1 MTAVVKVYIFASM
14 AICMSNYRFFMAE
27 SSILMLF
34 QRNIILGGHLT
45 TILTSKVMTAVVKV
59 YIFASMAICMSNY
72 RFFMA
77 ESSILMSIQRN
88 IILGGHL
95 TAMLT
100 PKVMTAVV
108 KVYILANMAICMS
121 NYRFLVAESSILMFL
136 HRNIM
141 LGGHLTTI
149 LTSKVMTA
157 MVKVNNFASIAICMS
172 NYRFFMAESSILM
185 LFQRNIMLGGHLN
198 TIVTSKVLTRVV
210 NFKIFA
216 RRAIYMSNIRFFN
229 MESSNTI
236 LFQRNN

>member
-1 MTAVVKVYIFASM
+1 MTADMTANTSKNGFFYCFLTIKSLFLGRNVSKTSFNISSSKLSIFKGYDIILTAILTAPSLDRCGHWVKVYILVSM

-34 QRNIILGGHLT
+34 RRNIMLGGHLT
-45 TILTSKVMTAVVKV
+45 AMLTSKVMTAVVKV
-59 YIFASMAICMSNY
+59 YIFASM
-72 RFFMA
+72 
-77 ESSILMSIQRN
+77 
-88 IILGGHL
+88 
-95 TAMLT
+95 
-100 PKVMTAVV
+100 
-108 KVYILANMAICMS
+108 
-121 NYRFLVAESSILMFL
+121 
-136 HRNIM
+136 
-141 LGGHLTTI
+141 
-149 LTSKVMTA
+149 
-157 MVKVNNFASIAICMS
+157 AICMS

>member
-1 MTAVVKVYIFASM
+1 MWSKTSFNISSSKLSIFKGYDIILTAILTAPSLDRCGHWVKVYILVSM

-34 QRNIILGGHLT
+34 QRNII
-45 TILTSKVMTAVVKV
+45 
-59 YIFASMAICMSNY
+59 
-72 RFFMA
+72 
-77 ESSILMSIQRN
+77 
-88 IILGGHL
+88 
-95 TAMLT
+95 
-100 PKVMTAVV
+100 
-108 KVYILANMAICMS
+108 
-121 NYRFLVAESSILMFL
+121 
-136 HRNIM
+136 